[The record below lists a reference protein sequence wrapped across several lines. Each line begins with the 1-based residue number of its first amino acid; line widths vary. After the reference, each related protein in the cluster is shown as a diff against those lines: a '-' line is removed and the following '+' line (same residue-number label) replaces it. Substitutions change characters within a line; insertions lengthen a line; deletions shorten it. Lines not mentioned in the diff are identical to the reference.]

1 MIKILWITFFW
12 IVLITGQTP
21 ALEITSLAPV
31 RGTPGTL
38 VGISGGPFSL
48 QTQPFLGE
56 QYVSPLQILENYIDF
71 TVPYLP
77 PGNYS
82 LTVQDNTMVAAQ
94 SYLFEVMAPTPQITN
109 LSPSILDICTMTPE
123 NKLQVNGRNFL
134 PGAVLLVNDRVVS
147 SRVISSTSLEAQLP
161 GFQNPGVYGVS
172 VRNPD
177 GATSLPHSLG
187 INSIPEINS
196 VERGAEFVNYYEV
209 IIHGKNFLF
218 NSTLVVKEPEANTI
232 GQTYLQ
238 LFFVPIKR
246 SQGEM
251 DINAPQRNRLIYV
264 DCQTL
269 IYLRYPSSF
278 QNKDLGLQVFNPDG
292 QNTNQHFVVLP

>member
-1 MIKILWITFFW
+1 MKKILWITFFW

-38 VGISGGPFSL
+38 VGISGGPFSP
-48 QTQPFLGE
+48 QTLPFLGE
-56 QYVSPLQILENYIDF
+56 QYVSPLQISENYIEF

-82 LTVQDNTMVAAQ
+82 LTVQDNTMSAAQ

-109 LSPSILDICTMTPE
+109 LSPSILDVCTMTPE
-123 NKLQVNGRNFL
+123 NQLQVNGRNFL

-187 INSIPEINS
+187 VNSIPEINS

-218 NSTLVVKEPEANTI
+218 NSTLVVKEPEASTI

-238 LFFVPIKR
+238 LFFVPKKR
-246 SQGEM
+246 SQGGM